1 MVSGCPIAFRK
12 LYEMSS
18 GPRAFKEARDPRIDW
33 ISCSSVKLL
42 ISNVSVNDSGRK
54 SRFIMSSILAVIV
67 K

>member
-12 LYEMSS
+12 PYGMSS

-33 ISCSSVKLL
+33 ISYLSVKLL
-42 ISNVSVNDSGRK
+42 ISNVFINDSGRK
-54 SRFIMSSILAVIV
+54 SRFIMSSISAVIV